1 MGDVM
6 LDDILGAVVVF
17 GAVVVMSWIGLGLG
31 L

>member
-1 MGDVM
+1 M

-31 L
+31 VGL